1 MKKIDNNNP
10 ISIKIFRILIVKR
23 LPKADRMARKES
35 GSSFNRDDESVWSDL
50 QVSSKSIL

>member
-50 QVSSKSIL
+50 QVSCKSIL